1 MKFLMQSISGRN
13 RSLVRAL
20 VSRRYFA
27 SSPEEIA
34 KRNYA
39 NDLSEYNTAVNSV
52 TAQRRHY
59 LLRDVY
65 DDMKLD
71 GVQPTADIFHSF
83 VVGTMKGA
91 RLSDAFFFREEMKA
105 MGIAPDVNLYNFL
118 ISTCG
123 KCKNGKEAIRV
134 YDEMKRYDVKPNGQ
148 TFVCLLN
155 ACAVSGQLDLVYAI
169 VRDMTAAGVGLNQ
182 FCYAGL
188 ITAHLNKQP
197 RPDNLSTKILEFV
210 EQSKGWS
217 AIDSSR
223 KSAEDVMFSISEEEL
238 YNIPT
243 ADYSHRTRFLQR
255 NLTVYHVA
263 FSALADLKDVKATEA
278 LLEMLKKDGKDT
290 DTYCMLQIMRCYLH
304 SQDFEN
310 GLKLFQDYMSA
321 DKIPAME
328 LYTTLIEGAMT
339 GYTDNGMKIAQDTLI
354 QMNERNFFL
363 DPRTGSNLLL
373 KAAGE
378 KTGGYT
384 VANMIWDLMLARNI
398 LPTLA
403 AVEAY
408 YKGLKEREIP
418 EDDPRLMLVTRT
430 YNNLRLREGTLP
442 NRR

>member
-155 ACAVSGQLDLVYAI
+155 ACAVSGQLDLV
-169 VRDMTAAGVGLNQ
+169 
-182 FCYAGL
+182 
-188 ITAHLNKQP
+188 
-197 RPDNLSTKILEFV
+197 
-210 EQSKGWS
+210 
-217 AIDSSR
+217 
-223 KSAEDVMFSISEEEL
+223 
-238 YNIPT
+238 
-243 ADYSHRTRFLQR
+243 
-255 NLTVYHVA
+255 
-263 FSALADLKDVKATEA
+263 
-278 LLEMLKKDGKDT
+278 
-290 DTYCMLQIMRCYLH
+290 
-304 SQDFEN
+304 
-310 GLKLFQDYMSA
+310 
-321 DKIPAME
+321 
-328 LYTTLIEGAMT
+328 
-339 GYTDNGMKIAQDTLI
+339 
-354 QMNERNFFL
+354 
-363 DPRTGSNLLL
+363 
-373 KAAGE
+373 
-378 KTGGYT
+378 
-384 VANMIWDLMLARNI
+384 
-398 LPTLA
+398 
-403 AVEAY
+403 
-408 YKGLKEREIP
+408 
-418 EDDPRLMLVTRT
+418 
-430 YNNLRLREGTLP
+430 
-442 NRR
+442 